1 MDKPFKQITSFKSAD
16 DLREYLEQNP
26 RLNLSSL
33 ADKNEANLLHFA
45 SFKNDLVKMKI
56 YFQHFKAYCE
66 TTYGNKMYETGFE
79 QKVKSWINTP
89 NDEGLTAIHFAALQG
104 NIEMIMLL
112 ENLGANM

>member
-1 MDKPFKQITSFKSAD
+1 
-16 DLREYLEQNP
+16 
-26 RLNLSSL
+26 
-33 ADKNEANLLHFA
+33 
-45 SFKNDLVKMKI
+45 
-56 YFQHFKAYCE
+56 
-66 TTYGNKMYETGFE
+66 MYETGFE